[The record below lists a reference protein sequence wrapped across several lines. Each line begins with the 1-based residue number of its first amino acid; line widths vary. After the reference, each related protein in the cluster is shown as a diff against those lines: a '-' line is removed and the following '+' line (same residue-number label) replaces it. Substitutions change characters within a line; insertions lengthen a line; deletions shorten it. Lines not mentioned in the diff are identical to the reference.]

1 MQLCHI
7 QYFGK
12 YLIIFTS
19 FTPGSYNIYENT
31 TPPPK
36 YVIDESKYG
45 SSKLNPK
52 TADGPQMSDKW
63 IKGSERLEKQVG
75 EDKAR
80 EIMKAL
86 DKGEV
91 DNVLSKV
98 DANGKVTTYR
108 VKPDGS
114 IGSPWP

>member
-1 MQLCHI
+1 M
-7 QYFGK
+7 
-12 YLIIFTS
+12 
-19 FTPGSYNIYENT
+19 YENT

-36 YVIDESKYG
+36 YVINESKYG

-52 TADGPQMSDKW
+52 TADGPQMSDDW
-63 IKGSERLEKQVG
+63 VNGSQRLEEQVG
-75 EDKAR
+75 RQKAG

-86 DKGEV
+86 ENGEV
-91 DNVLSKV
+91 DKVLSKV